1 MGNGSKR
8 QLGESSRDYWSQHKL
23 IFNKIKFRQQWLQ
36 LRSAWIF
43 LVTASWATCPG
54 LRRRPPTSPW
64 RWSSC
69 SSSPTPP
76 SWSSSSCDRGS
87 SQNLGGTLLV
97 KDCYIYN
104 LQVLFPLCRCPESWC
119 AVFDAFTGISIVI
132 NSCLNPYIFLFFN
145 SDNRKASH
153 ITSNC
158 CLIRPDRDERWGK
171 PFLENCC
178 GTYREMILDTRMGW
192 CHRTG
197 EGQRLMMDMIWWDNI
212 RDFKM

>member
-36 LRSAWIF
+36 FRSAWIF

-54 LRRRPPTSPW
+54 LRRRPPTSPS

-87 SQNLGGTLLV
+87 SQSLGKFLLS
-97 KDCYIYN
+97 CSS
-104 LQVLFPLCRCPESWC
+104 LFCKSYFHCEGVPSPGVRFSMLSPESRLWLTPVWIPTFFSFSTPTTERLHTSPATAASSDRIGTKGEENLFLRI
-119 AVFDAFTGISIVI
+119 AVGPTGKW
-132 NSCLNPYIFLFFN
+132 Y
-145 SDNRKASH
+145 
-153 ITSNC
+153 
-158 CLIRPDRDERWGK
+158 
-171 PFLENCC
+171 
-178 GTYREMILDTRMGW
+178 
-192 CHRTG
+192 
-197 EGQRLMMDMIWWDNI
+197 
-212 RDFKM
+212 